1 MLQAVPK
8 PTRRVKEPK
17 RLKTKTRIKPVNS
30 KRAREKHARN
40 FPPRT
45 GYERCAIAVK
55 ADALFSIPAGWR
67 GCSGSVEAAHV
78 VHARGHGGCNSSADE
93 VVYLCTGHHGEQEGK
108 SREFEA
114 RYGVDLAQLAAEQ
127 AAANRGHQ

>member
-17 RLKTKTRIKPVNS
+17 RLQTRTRIKPVNS

-45 GYERCAIAVK
+45 GHERCAIAVK
-55 ADALFSIPAGWR
+55 ADTLHTIPAGWS
-67 GCSGSVEAAHV
+67 GCSGQVEAAHV

-108 SREFEA
+108 SRAFEA
-114 RYGVDLAQLAAEQ
+114 RYGVDLAALAAEQ
-127 AAANRGHQ
+127 AGRT

>member
-8 PTRRVKEPK
+8 PVRKTKEPK
-17 RLKTKTRIKPVNS
+17 RLQTRTRIKPVNS

-45 GYERCAIAVK
+45 GHERCAIAVK
-55 ADALFSIPAGWR
+55 ADTLYTIPAGWS
-67 GCSGSVEAAHV
+67 GCSGQVEAAHV
-78 VHARGHGGCNSSADE
+78 TARGMGGCNSSADE

-108 SREFEA
+108 SRAFEA
-114 RYGVDLAQLAAEQ
+114 RYGVDLTALAAEQ
-127 AAANRGHQ
+127 AGRT